1 LEPLFFIFITK
12 YTMANIPIWPG
23 SSSFAPGSTP
33 FGFYD
38 YNLDFQQDANRVAKF
53 CALRLGYPIE
63 NVELQDINFFTA
75 FEEAVTVYSNEL
87 FGYQQRENYL
97 SLEGSTNS
105 YGGTQTNINNAV
117 ITPSLGPIIA
127 LSQQYGTEAGVGGNV
142 TWHMGSVA
150 LTASVQE
157 YDLDVWAAEQGLT
170 GSDVEVTRVFFQ
182 APPAVSQ
189 LYSPYGS
196 GGVGFDGEAAA
207 YATPGVGAGYAST
220 YLLMPVSYDMQ
231 MLQEIELSNT
241 VRLSNFTFQL
251 INNKLKVFPVPSA
264 ENWRGRIWFDYLLN
278 SERFCDTVDV
288 DPKKIG
294 NIAQM
299 PYRNIDYNTI
309 NSVGRSWIFEYTLAL
324 SKEILG
330 YVRGKYG
337 TIPIP
342 GAEVTLN
349 QSDLL
354 SSATADKNALIE
366 RLRAYLD
373 DTSRQKLLER
383 RLAESNAGMDELNKV
398 PMTIFV
404 G

>member
-1 LEPLFFIFITK
+1 
-12 YTMANIPIWPG
+12 
-23 SSSFAPGSTP
+23 
-33 FGFYD
+33 
-38 YNLDFQQDANRVAKF
+38 
-53 CALRLGYPIE
+53 
-63 NVELQDINFFTA
+63 
-75 FEEAVTVYSNEL
+75 
-87 FGYQQRENYL
+87 
-97 SLEGSTNS
+97 
-105 YGGTQTNINNAV
+105 
-117 ITPSLGPIIA
+117 
-127 LSQQYGTEAGVGGNV
+127 
-142 TWHMGSVA
+142 
-150 LTASVQE
+150 
-157 YDLDVWAAEQGLT
+157 
-170 GSDVEVTRVFFQ
+170 
-182 APPAVSQ
+182 
-189 LYSPYGS
+189 
-196 GGVGFDGEAAA
+196 
-207 YATPGVGAGYAST
+207 
-220 YLLMPVSYDMQ
+220 MPVSYDMQ

-278 SERFCDTVDV
+278 SERFCATVDV